1 MPTNIHSA
9 YRKLLETSKK
19 LAVLGSAGAIVNW
32 DMETMMPP
40 KAVNLRSEQLA
51 LLSEVHHK
59 MGTSPQIGKQLDAVL
74 KSPQYDTLAQIE
86 KRNIYLIK
94 KSYDEQT
101 KLPTKLVAALAKQ
114 QAITVNTWK
123 KAKAAQNY
131 AAFKPELEEL
141 FDLNMQAAQILQKVK
156 QTKTAYDAFLDIYEP
171 KMTAQTI
178 TPIFN
183 ELEAGLKGLLK
194 KVEDT
199 KVKPDCTALKQPV
212 SVGSSGKLPSCGAHA
227 GLRCFFAFGG
237 GKN

>member
-1 MPTNIHSA
+1 M
-9 YRKLLETSKK
+9 ETSKK

-74 KSPQYDTLAQIE
+74 KSPQYDTLAQKE
-86 KRNIYLIK
+86 KRNVYLIK

-123 KAKAAQNY
+123 KAKSAQNY

-178 TPIFN
+178 TPIFK
-183 ELEAGLKGLLK
+183 ELEEGLKGLLK
-194 KVEDT
+194 KIEDT
-199 KVKPDCTALKQPV
+199 KAKPDCTVLQQHVPWR
-212 SVGSSGKLPSCGAHA
+212 SSGKSPSYWHTRWVTMF
-227 GLRCFFAFGG
+227 LRFGG